1 MLDREF
7 DEIRNGTLETLPG
20 ERKHQILSKALEW
33 AAAHYDGWELYRHLK
48 DSLGMEDQEISRAG
62 FELDEFYEDEAP
74 EDETDYEPEDD
85 YEEDCDEELYADAKC
100 QLSMLY
106 DADPAHV
113 EEQRQKGIAEADKLI
128 ANKVLEAIRTMLR
141 KDRETGAFEYAE
153 ARKAYYTERL
163 ICEILMALEQNA
175 VNMGMEY
182 DDCQKAM
189 GGDLSKAAKKDWYL
203 RHKDRGMEP

>member
-1 MLDREF
+1 MKWDKAQPLYILYGCNIVKERSTMRLVAATTDEEMLKVIIGS
-7 DEIRNGTLETLPG
+7 EILCGRMDYRGFSNMKGFQQFRAACRNGD
-20 ERKHQILSKALEW
+20 ERYGDLSYGLVEKTENLLLSDCA
-33 AAAHYDGWELYRHLK
+33 K
-48 DSLGMEDQEISRAG
+48 
-62 FELDEFYEDEAP
+62 
-74 EDETDYEPEDD
+74 EP
-85 YEEDCDEELYADAKC
+85 
-100 QLSMLY
+100 LY

>member
-1 MLDREF
+1 MNAF
-7 DEIRNGTLETLPG
+7 IG
-20 ERKHQILSKALEW
+20 S
-33 AAAHYDGWELYRHLK
+33 LK
-48 DSLGMEDQEISRAG
+48 
-62 FELDEFYEDEAP
+62 
-74 EDETDYEPEDD
+74 TDCKYIGDLVNE
-85 YEEDCDEELYADAKC
+85 YADAKC

-153 ARKAYYTERL
+153 ARKAYYTEQM

-203 RHKDRGMEP
+203 RHQGQGYGTVVFLGLIRSQMKLSKCFDRFIIAKLIDRKQVLRYTITNGGGHDD